1 MISLV
6 SWCVFGAIVGGIAK
20 ALMPGKV
27 KHGWVPT
34 IAVGI
39 AGSVIGGLPFGEGP
53 AGLVGSVL
61 GAVLL
66 VYGLEMWRDA
76 SHV

>member
-1 MISLV
+1 MFTLAY
-6 SWCVFGAIVGGIAK
+6 WAVFGAIAGGIAK
-20 ALMPGKV
+20 AIMPGRV
-27 KHGWVPT
+27 QNGWVPT
-34 IAVGI
+34 ICLGV

-66 VYGLEMWRDA
+66 VYAIEMWR
-76 SHV
+76 SKNV